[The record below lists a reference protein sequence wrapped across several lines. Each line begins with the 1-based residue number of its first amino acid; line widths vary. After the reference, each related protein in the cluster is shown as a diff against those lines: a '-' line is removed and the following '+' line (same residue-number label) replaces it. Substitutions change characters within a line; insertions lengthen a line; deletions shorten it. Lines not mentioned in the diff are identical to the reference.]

1 MIREA
6 RPADRKRLLTIQSAA
21 LTQPWPDLLE
31 MAVEGLPLVLVADDG
46 SGPVAY
52 ALVVT
57 ADPVATVAELAVAPP
72 SQGQGYGTALFGAL
86 LERLRSVGIERV
98 RLTAKADDERARSFY
113 EKFDFT
119 VEDELTDHYD
129 DGDGVLLVRS
139 LQTTRT

>member
-6 RPADRKRLLTIQSAA
+6 RSTDRERLLTIQSAS
-21 LTQPWPDLLE
+21 LTQPWPELLE
-31 MAVEGLPLVLVADDG
+31 MAVDGLPLVLVADDG
-46 SGPVAY
+46 GGPVAY

-57 ADPVATVAELAVAPP
+57 AEPVATVAELAVAPP
-72 SQGQGYGTALFGAL
+72 YQGEGYGSALFGSL

-98 RLTAKADDERARSFY
+98 RLTAKAEDERARSFY

-119 VEDELTDHYD
+119 VEDTLANHYD

-139 LQTTRT
+139 L